1 MQKNR
6 KLRKNSNTKQ
16 MLKKGLA
23 SLLMLSMIMGSIPV
37 CASESITEQ
46 STEIQTEK
54 EKSVQVQNQP
64 ETEKAD
70 ETQQEETAGQKEENP
85 EPETD
90 TEKNTESAV
99 QTESNTG
106 TEQITEKETKEEPE
120 SNSGTESETSVES
133 ESSASPEENTENE
146 TETETETEIEQ
157 IKVQSLENDAEK
169 LEAGTYSI
177 TANLSM
183 PGEYNPVVP
192 GLTVYANSPN
202 NPFGPTVDENDPAEV
217 SSDLPSAP
225 LSGNAT
231 LIVSKT
237 GVKYL
242 VMPVKNPIFTL
253 QQIGTCSKLSEIS
266 VERTTPTS
274 GKGTGQYEG
283 TYGSYSSRIHK
294 ILVKLTDTQTKGSS
308 SYHF

>member
-16 MLKKGLA
+16 MLKKGIA

-90 TEKNTESAV
+90 TEKNAESAV

-106 TEQITEKETKEEPE
+106 TEQITEKEEPE
-120 SNSGTESETSVES
+120 SNPGTESETSVES
-133 ESSASPEENTENE
+133 ESSASLEENTENE
-146 TETETETEIEQ
+146 TETETETETEQ

-242 VMPVKNPIFTL
+242 VLPVKNPIFTL
-253 QQIGTCSKLSEIS
+253 QQIGTC
-266 VERTTPTS
+266 RNFS
-274 GKGTGQYEG
+274 GKD
-283 TYGSYSSRIHK
+283 YSDKRERNRAI
-294 ILVKLTDTQTKGSS
+294 
-308 SYHF
+308 